1 MAKIEM
7 INGKLQVPN
16 QPEIPYITGDGV
28 GIDIS
33 PAMIK
38 VVDTAVTKAYGSE
51 KTISWHELAAGE
63 KAYAAQGDY
72 LPQETVT
79 ALTENLVAIKG
90 PLMTP
95 IGEGFRSLNVT
106 LRQQFDLFANVRPI
120 TYFTG
125 VTSAVKHPE
134 NVEMTI
140 FRENTEDIY
149 AGIEFESESL
159 DAKRLIKLL
168 KTEFGIDNIRFE
180 QTSAIGI
187 KPVSPDG
194 SKRLVRAAFD
204 HAIAHGL
211 NRVTLVHKGNI
222 MKFTEG
228 GFKKWG
234 YEVAD
239 EYPTFTVNTFNK
251 LKAESGL
258 DVALAAKAAALA
270 AGKIYVDDAIADNFL
285 QQILINPS
293 AYQVVATLNLN
304 GDYISDAL
312 AAQVGGIGISP
323 GANINFLTGHAI
335 FEATHGTA
343 PDIAGLGLANPSS
356 LILSSVMM
364 LEFMGWL
371 EAANLVRAALA
382 KTIAQGQTTRDL
394 GGMLTTA
401 HFTAAIIANF

>member
-7 INGKLQVPN
+7 ISGKLQVPN

-51 KTISWHELAAGE
+51 KTISWQELAAGE

>member
-1 MAKIEM
+1 
-7 INGKLQVPN
+7 
-16 QPEIPYITGDGV
+16 
-28 GIDIS
+28 
-33 PAMIK
+33 
-38 VVDTAVTKAYGSE
+38 
-51 KTISWHELAAGE
+51 
-63 KAYAAQGDY
+63 
-72 LPQETVT
+72 
-79 ALTENLVAIKG
+79 
-90 PLMTP
+90 
-95 IGEGFRSLNVT
+95 
-106 LRQQFDLFANVRPI
+106 
-120 TYFTG
+120 
-125 VTSAVKHPE
+125 
-134 NVEMTI
+134 MTI